1 MDLGERFLSTTFY
14 TKFTTVNASGLP
26 TTLGSTPSLQFY
38 VGAGTTAFTA
48 GLSLDADFNSV
59 TGLNHVTVIA
69 TTSATAWA
77 TGIDVQVVVATGT
90 VSGVSIKGYK
100 VCEFSLQNRGALRPV
115 TQGRNL
121 VVESDGM
128 AYADAREWLG
138 GTIPAVNTTGVP
150 KVDLILG
157 AGTNIPAGAIPNAVA
172 GAAGGLFIAGSNAAT
187 TVNITG
193 NITGNLTGS
202 VGSVTGAVGSVTA
215 GVTVTTNND
224 KTGYALS
231 ATGSAQLTYG
241 IRANGAAGTLPELLY
256 EILLNVTEFSN
267 AGTTRTLNLLDHTAG
282 TTAYT
287 YDSATNP
294 TSITRSA

>member
-14 TKFTTVNASGLP
+14 TKFTTVNASGVP

-100 VCEFSLQNRGALRPV
+100 VCEFSLQNRGALRPSV
-115 TQGRNL
+115 QGRNL
-121 VVESDGM
+121 VVDSNGKVAVPDTQKV
-128 AYADAREWLG
+128 DIDTIKTNPVVNG
-138 GTIPAVNTTGVP
+138 GTFTFPTNATGASTTN
-150 KVDLILG
+150 IT
-157 AGTNIPAGAIPNAVA
+157 AGTITNAGT
-172 GAAGGLFIAGSNAAT
+172 LTSNLDK
-187 TVNITG
+187 TG
-193 NITGNLTGS
+193 YSLASSQTFNNTGTWTGNLTGS
-202 VGSVTGAVGSVTA
+202 VGSVTA

-224 KTGYALS
+224 KSGYLLS
-231 ATGSAQLTYG
+231 ATGSAAMTESM
-241 IRANGAAGTLPELLY
+241 RSNGATGTINQLLY

-267 AGTTRTLNLLDHTAG
+267 SGTTRALNGLNHSANG
-282 TTAYT
+282 VQYT
-287 YDSATNP
+287 YDDANNP